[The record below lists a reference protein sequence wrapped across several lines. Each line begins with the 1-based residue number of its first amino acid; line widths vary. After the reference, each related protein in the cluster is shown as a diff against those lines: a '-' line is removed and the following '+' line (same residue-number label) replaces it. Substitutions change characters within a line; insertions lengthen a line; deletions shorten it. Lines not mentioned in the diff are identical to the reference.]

1 MNYYITGQR
10 TNIRPILIS
19 DAQDLF
25 AIRSDAEVNRFIE
38 RNAYEALSQATE
50 FIDTLHEK
58 MPKGEWF
65 VLGVEDAKSGK
76 LIGTVCLF
84 GFNEDRTVGEL
95 GYELSPL
102 YQGKG
107 VMTETL
113 ELFLNWIKSEQL
125 AQKLNACIHAQNEAS
140 KRLIQKLGFVLDD
153 TVEKIPEGFNG
164 WSKFL

>member
-1 MNYYITGQR
+1 M
-10 TNIRPILIS
+10 S

-50 FIDTLHEK
+50 FIETLNEK

-65 VLGVEDAKSGK
+65 VLGVEDAKNGK

-84 GFNEDRTVGEL
+84 GFNEERTVGEL

-113 ELFLNWIKSEQL
+113 ELFLNWIKREQL